1 MIILEGRK
9 IPREYENPLD
19 DQLLLL
25 CDKLADICIKYN
37 ITANQITLVRFYFM
51 FVIYHYLINTNEYIM
66 PIFFSFLFYLFDCL
80 DGHLARKTNS
90 ITVLGDLLDHGT
102 DFIFFIIIVYFIYK
116 NKYYKLIVLVFVSA
130 YLSCVHL
137 GIQQKNN
144 KILKPNEST
153 DETLD
158 LFNYLHP
165 FDHTFINIS
174 KYVGSG
180 TLMIVMLGVIY
191 YIQTKK

>member
-9 IPREYENPLD
+9 IPREYENPFD

-25 CDKLADICIKYN
+25 CDKLADICKKYN
-37 ITANQITLVRFYFM
+37 ISANQVTLFRFYFI
-51 FVIYHYLINTNEYIM
+51 FVIYHYLFNTNDYII
-66 PIFFSFLFYLFDCL
+66 PIIFSFLFYLFDCL

-90 ITVLGDLLDHGT
+90 ITVLGDLLDHII
-102 DFIFFIIIVYFIYK
+102 DLIFFILITYFIYK
-116 NKYYKLIVLVFVSA
+116 NKYYKLLGLVFVSA

-144 KILKPNEST
+144 KILKPHEST

-158 LFNYLHP
+158 FFNYMHP
-165 FDHTFINIS
+165 FDHTFIKWS
-174 KYVGSG
+174 KYFGSG
-180 TLMIVMLGVIY
+180 TLILVILGVIY